1 MRGTA
6 IEPRKDRIIQEHVH
20 DTYKM
25 RGKLSE
31 PTACSQCGAVFQG
44 GRWIWAEMPSGASV
58 TICPA
63 CNRIN
68 DKYPAGIVTLSGEFL
83 DAHRDEIINL
93 ARNEEEK
100 EKALHPLHRIM
111 RVDHEKGNIVISTTD
126 DHLPRRIGEAV
137 RSAYE
142 GELDCRYAE
151 DEKFVRVNWTR

>member
-20 DTYKM
+20 DTYKL

-44 GRWIWAEMPSGASV
+44 GRWIWAQAPSGATMTV
-58 TICPA
+58 CPA

-111 RVDHEKGNIVISTTD
+111 RVDREKGNIVISTTD

-142 GELDCRYAE
+142 GDLDFHYAE
-151 DEKFVRVNWTR
+151 DEKFIRVSWTR